1 MRSYPIGALFTVF
14 ASIAACSGAGRPS
27 DVDNVDLT
35 AATEDTAAAGEC
47 GDGELGPGELCD
59 GDDLGGTSCPDVNA
73 GYAGGT
79 LACAADCRSFDASA
93 CDLSP
98 GTALIA
104 LNEIGSGGALVGE
117 WAGQGDLIELFNAG
131 DVAADLSGYKL
142 SDDMAFPADKTY
154 VFPAG
159 FVLAPG
165 EWRVLIETDLLF
177 GIAQNKEETV
187 LLVDARGEVIDSVTF
202 DGAIAR
208 ASWCRVPD
216 GNGAWAACD
225 QTFGTANLA
234 ASGSCGDDEV
244 NGIEECDGA
253 DLGGQTCE
261 VFGFVGGA
269 LACTADCLR
278 DTTACKSSSAV
289 VINELESGQDD
300 IELYNAGDTA
310 IDVGGWILTDDPVGP
325 DYDPATDL
333 EKVVFAAPTTIVSEG
348 FFVVTKG
355 MGPGQH
361 PFGLSGDGDTVT
373 LLRPDLSVADRV
385 SYTAGQADVSYCRL
399 PDGPDGDWTPGC
411 TPTQGAPNQG
421 G

>member
-1 MRSYPIGALFTVF
+1 MRRRRPRRNELSRCQRRLRGRHPRVRRGLPLVRRLGLRPVPRDSPYRAQRDQLGRGARRRVGPVRAT
-14 ASIAACSGAGRPS
+14 SSSCSTP
-27 DVDNVDLT
+27 
-35 AATEDTAAAGEC
+35 ATSLPTSPA
-47 GDGELGPGELCD
+47 
-59 GDDLGGTSCPDVNA
+59 TSCP
-73 GYAGGT
+73 T
-79 LACAADCRSFDASA
+79 TW
-93 CDLSP
+93 P
-98 GTALIA
+98 
-104 LNEIGSGGALVGE
+104 
-117 WAGQGDLIELFNAG
+117 
-131 DVAADLSGYKL
+131 
-142 SDDMAFPADKTY
+142 FPADKTY

-269 LACTADCLR
+269 LACTGRLPARHHRLR
-278 DTTACKSSSAV
+278 VQQRGRHQRARVGPGRHRAVQRWRHSDRRRRLDPHRRSRRPRLRPCDRPREGRVRGTDDDRLRGVLRGHEGHGPRPAPIRSQRRRRHRDPCFGPTSASPTACPTPRARPTCP
-289 VINELESGQDD
+289 
-300 IELYNAGDTA
+300 TA
-310 IDVGGWILTDDPVGP
+310 ACPMDP
-325 DYDPATDL
+325 
-333 EKVVFAAPTTIVSEG
+333 
-348 FFVVTKG
+348 
-355 MGPGQH
+355 
-361 PFGLSGDGDTVT
+361 TVT
-373 LLRPDLSVADRV
+373 GRRGAHRP
-385 SYTAGQADVSYCRL
+385 
-399 PDGPDGDWTPGC
+399 
-411 TPTQGAPNQG
+411 QGAPNQG